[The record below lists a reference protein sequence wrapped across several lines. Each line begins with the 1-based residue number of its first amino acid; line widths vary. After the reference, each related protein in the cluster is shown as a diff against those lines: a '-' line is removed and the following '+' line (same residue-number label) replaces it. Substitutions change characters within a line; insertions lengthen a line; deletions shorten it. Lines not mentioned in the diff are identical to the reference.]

1 MADRSTQKPLSLRSR
16 VVHAGHTKAEQ
27 GKPFVQSPVFAST
40 FHLSGEVSHNTYQ
53 YGRFHNPGWDALEQG
68 LGELEQGK
76 AIIFPSGMAA
86 SAAIMTA
93 LLQAGDTLLLAD
105 DGYQPTIIYA
115 QKYLQKFGVKV
126 KTMPTLAIAE
136 QDFSDIKLVFIE
148 TPSNPLLDVIDIQQL
163 ADKIHAANGILAVDN
178 TTLTPLGQQPLL
190 LGADISMCSDTKAL
204 NGHSDVVFGH
214 VATSRTDLY
223 DAMLLWRKLAGN
235 IPGPM
240 ETWLVHRGLAS
251 LDMRLERMTTNAQGI
266 AEYLQQHDKVKSIRY
281 PGLTTDP
288 SYPIACRQMNH
299 FGFIIS
305 FDLGQQSSA
314 DQFLQQAQMIIE
326 ATSFGGMHTMAE
338 RRQRWGVDNVCD
350 GLVRLSVGCEKLE
363 DLLDDIEQA
372 LVSL

>member
-1 MADRSTQKPLSLRSR
+1 M
-16 VVHAGHTKAEQ
+16 
-27 GKPFVQSPVFAST
+27 QSPVFASA
-40 FHLSGEVSHNTYQ
+40 FHHSGDVDNQHYQ

-68 LGELEQGK
+68 LSELEQGR

-93 LLQAGDTLLLAD
+93 LLESGDTLLLAD
-105 DGYQPTIIYA
+105 DGYQPTIAYA
-115 QKYLQKFGVKV
+115 KTFLQKFGVKV
-126 KTMPTLAIAE
+126 KTVPTLAIAE
-136 QDFSDIKLVFIE
+136 QDFAGIKLVFIE

-163 ADKIHAANGILAVDN
+163 ADKVHAANGILAVDN

-214 VATSRTDLY
+214 VATNRTDLF
-223 DAMLLWRKLAGN
+223 DAMALWRKLAGN

-251 LDMRLERMTTNAQGI
+251 LDMRLARMTTNAQAI
-266 AEYLQQHDKVKSIRY
+266 AEYLQQHDKVKAIRY

-288 SYPIACRQMNH
+288 SFEIASRQMHN

-305 FDLGQQSSA
+305 FDLGEQTQA
-314 DQFLQQAQMIIE
+314 EHFLRQTKMIVE

-338 RRQRWGVDNVCD
+338 RRGRWSVDEVSS
-350 GLVRLSVGCEKLE
+350 GLVRLSVGCEKL
-363 DLLDDIEQA
+363 DDILQDIEQA
-372 LVSL
+372 LD

>member
-1 MADRSTQKPLSLRSR
+1 MSDHSNQKPASLRSA
-16 VVHAGHTKAEQ
+16 VVHAGHSKAEQ
-27 GKPFVQSPVFAST
+27 GQPFVQSPVFASA
-40 FHLSGEVSHNTYQ
+40 FHHSGVVDNQHYQ

-68 LGELEQGK
+68 LSELEQGR

-93 LLQAGDTLLLAD
+93 LLESGDTLLLAD
-105 DGYQPTIIYA
+105 DGYQPTIAYA
-115 QKYLQKFGVKV
+115 KTFLQKFGVIV
-126 KTMPTLAIAE
+126 KTVPTLAIAE
-136 QDFSDIKLVFIE
+136 QDFAGIKLVFIE

-163 ADKIHAANGILAVDN
+163 ADKVHAANGILAVDN

-214 VATSRTDLY
+214 VATNRTDLF
-223 DAMLLWRKLAGN
+223 DAMALWRKLAGN

-251 LDMRLERMTTNAQGI
+251 LDMRLQRMTTNAQAI
-266 AEYLQQHDKVKSIRY
+266 AEYLQQHNKVISLRY

-288 SYPIACRQMNH
+288 SFEIASRQMHN

-305 FDLGQQSSA
+305 FDLGGQTQA
-314 DQFLQQAQMIIE
+314 NNFLQQAKMIVE

-338 RRQRWGVDNVCD
+338 RRGRWGVDDVSS
-350 GLVRLSVGCEKLE
+350 GLVRLSVGCEKL
-363 DLLDDIEQA
+363 DDILQDIEQA
-372 LVSL
+372 LGVV

>member
-1 MADRSTQKPLSLRSR
+1 MSYQPSQKPAST

-40 FHLSGEVSHNTYQ
+40 FHLSGEVDNQSYQ
-53 YGRFHNPGWDALEQG
+53 YGRFHSPGWDALEQG
-68 LGELEQGK
+68 LGELEQGR

-86 SAAIMTA
+86 GAAIMTA
-93 LLQAGDTLLLAD
+93 LVESGDTLLLAS
-105 DGYQPTIIYA
+105 DGYQPTIAYA
-115 QKYLQKFGVKV
+115 ETYLKKFGVKV
-126 KTMPTLAIAE
+126 KTVATPDIIE
-136 QDFSDIKLVFIE
+136 QDFSGIKLVFIE
-148 TPSNPLLDVIDIQQL
+148 TPSNPMLDVIDIQKL
-163 ADKIHAANGILAVDN
+163 ADKVHAASGILAVDN

-214 VATSRTDLY
+214 VATNQTELF
-223 DAMLLWRKLAGN
+223 DAMVLWRKLAGN

-251 LDMRLERMTTNAQGI
+251 LDMRLQRMTINAQAI

-281 PGLTTDP
+281 PGLAADP
-288 SYPIACRQMNH
+288 SFEIASRQMNH

-305 FDLGQQSSA
+305 FDLGHQTQA
-314 DQFLQQAQMIIE
+314 DQFLQQASMIVE

-338 RRQRWGVDNVCD
+338 RRQRWGVDDVSS
-350 GLVRLSVGCEKLE
+350 GLVRLSVGCEHLD
-363 DLLDDIEQA
+363 DLLQDIEQA
-372 LVSL
+372 LAGVS